1 MKKVRLLNNKY
12 QEYCKY
18 RSIAYDAFFDFVI
31 ANELKIKKYKNGNTD
46 VWFNK
51 TAFKYGRYL
60 ISNMKSES
68 IALEVTGK

>member
-18 RSIAYDAFFDFVI
+18 REHAYDAFFDFVN
-31 ANELKIKKYKNGNTD
+31 ANKLKVKKYKNGNID

-51 TAFKYGRYL
+51 TAFNYGSYL
-60 ISNMKSES
+60 INNMKFES
-68 IALEVTGK
+68 VALEVTGK

>member
-1 MKKVRLLNNKY
+1 MKKVRLLNNPH
-12 QEYCKY
+12 QELDKY
-18 RSIAYDAFFDFVI
+18 REIAYQAFFDFVRS
-31 ANELKIKKYKNGNTD
+31 NNLKAKRYKNGNID

-60 ISNMKSES
+60 ISNMEFES